1 MFMVDL
7 LEVATEPTRRRLLQL
22 LAHGEQTVTELS
34 GEFAV
39 SRSAISQH
47 LLLLAGAGLV
57 AARKEGRNRHY
68 RLDQAGMGRLRRLF
82 DAFWTSE
89 LDQLV
94 SDAHALRSR
103 PPQGES

>member
-1 MFMVDL
+1 MVDL
-7 LEVATEPTRRRLLQL
+7 LEVATEPSRRRLLQL
-22 LAHGEQTVTELS
+22 LAHGERTVTELS

-47 LLLLAGAGLV
+47 LLLLEGAGLV

-68 RLDQAGMGRLRRLF
+68 RLDRAGMNRLRSLF

-94 SDAHALRSR
+94 ADAQDTR
-103 PPQGES
+103 PRQAQGES